1 LVSLLLQSVVGTM
14 LVFMIDHPE
23 RLLLSRYVSQRAR
36 RERPAGHA

>member
-36 RERPAGHA
+36 RERLAGHA

>member
-1 LVSLLLQSVVGTM
+1 LVSLPLQNIVGTM

-23 RLLLSRYVSQRAR
+23 RLLLSWYVSQRAR